1 VATLAQLMV
10 EAFRLSLVQ
19 RLEGQLRSAGY
30 DRVAGVDE
38 VGRGCLAG
46 PVVAAAV
53 IPRPGR
59 VVPGVDDSKRLSA
72 ERREA
77 LAALIR
83 SQSVAVAVA
92 AVSAGR
98 IDRINILEATR
109 RAMREA
115 LTRLRPPPRCAVI
128 DAVPIAGLGF
138 PCFPV
143 VRGDAISYSVAC
155 ASILAK
161 VGRDRMMT
169 ALDRVHPG
177 YGFAR
182 HKGYSVPE
190 HLAALAELG
199 PSPVH
204 RLTFRSVL
212 PRVEEPAPP
221 PRRRAR
227 AGRRIRRARAS

>member
-1 VATLAQLMV
+1 MATLAQLMV

-109 RAMREA
+109 AAMLECLWALEPGPDMTLVDA
-115 LTRLRPPPRCAVI
+115 LTLEGAPCPC
-128 DAVPIAGLGF
+128 LG
-138 PCFPV
+138 V
-143 VRGDAISYSVAC
+143 VRGDTLAYAIAC
-155 ASILAK
+155 ASIVAK
-161 VGRDRMMT
+161 VERDRMM
-169 ALDRVHPG
+169 ADLDRRYPQ
-177 YGFAR
+177 YGFAEN
-182 HKGYSVPE
+182 KGYAAPA
-190 HLAALAELG
+190 HLAALATFG
-199 PSPVH
+199 PTPQH
-204 RLTFRSVL
+204 RLTFRSV
-212 PRVEEPAPP
+212 V
-221 PRRRAR
+221 PRREA
-227 AGRRIRRARAS
+227 AA